1 MVIAAPQHEERVS
14 NDSFNFVRIQIK
26 VIPYN
31 LLLSSLDSVGR
42 LFWKTI
48 VLKYVS
54 YPPAPPVCVEVSFYD
69 FPLFNLSIMSIS
81 APVPVV
87 VFQKFTCFAPLVCV
101 TEFCSDCGPLMFDDC
116 GIEVGTVFVSCCIIT
131 CGCVCV
137 CVCLFLL
144 LALGKLNFMK

>member
-1 MVIAAPQHEERVS
+1 MVIAAPQHEERIS
-14 NDSFNFVRIQIK
+14 NDSFIFVRIEIK
-26 VIPYN
+26 VILRIPYN
-31 LLLSSLDSVGR
+31 LLLSSLDSVAR

-87 VFQKFTCFAPLVCV
+87 VF
-101 TEFCSDCGPLMFDDC
+101 
-116 GIEVGTVFVSCCIIT
+116 
-131 CGCVCV
+131 
-137 CVCLFLL
+137 
-144 LALGKLNFMK
+144 